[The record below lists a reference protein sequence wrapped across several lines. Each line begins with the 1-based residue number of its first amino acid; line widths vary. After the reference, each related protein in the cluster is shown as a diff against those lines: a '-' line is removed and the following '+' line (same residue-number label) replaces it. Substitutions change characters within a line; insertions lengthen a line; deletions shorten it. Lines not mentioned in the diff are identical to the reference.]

1 MPTSGSLYLCAVLLR
16 RGRLLD
22 RLSTA
27 LSLVALLLGLAP
39 LLGFPTSVAQ
49 AMLCA
54 ALITLGLLEKYWA
67 ARVEVDAELFSHMSQ
82 KIGQLTE
89 RTAELDQALE
99 DLGLQQSTAIQRTWT
114 DRSKG
119 ALRLLRNQGL
129 CLIGQCTLALLTIVS
144 LPWLLTH

>member
-22 RLSTA
+22 LLSTA
-27 LSLVALLLGLAP
+27 LSLIALVLGLAP
-39 LLGFPTSVAQ
+39 LLGFPTSATQ
-49 AMLCA
+49 AMFYA
-54 ALITLGLLEKYWA
+54 AVITFGMLEKYLA
-67 ARVEVDAELFSHMSQ
+67 ARVEVDAELFIHMSQ
-82 KIGQLTE
+82 HIEQLTE

-99 DLGLQQSTAIQRTWT
+99 DLGLQQSTATPRTWA

-129 CLIGQCTLALLTIVS
+129 CLIVQCTLVLLAIVS
-144 LPWLLTH
+144 LPWLHTH

>member
-22 RLSTA
+22 LLSTA
-27 LSLVALLLGLAP
+27 LSLIALVLGLAP
-39 LLGFPTSVAQ
+39 LLGFPTSATQ
-49 AMLCA
+49 AMFYA
-54 ALITLGLLEKYWA
+54 AVITFGMLEKYLA
-67 ARVEVDAELFSHMSQ
+67 ARVEVDAELFIHMSQ
-82 KIGQLTE
+82 HIEQLTE

-99 DLGLQQSTAIQRTWT
+99 DLGLQQSTATPHTWA

-129 CLIGQCTLALLTIVS
+129 CLIVQCTLVLLAIVS
-144 LPWLLTH
+144 LPWLHTH